1 MGGQPPT
8 SGKVSRVSAL
18 CVDSHVRDNVFNQG
32 LKKENKEKIV
42 GIKRCGLLDE
52 GKIKTK
58 KVSQN
63 SWEKFKGW

>member
-1 MGGQPPT
+1 ME
-8 SGKVSRVSAL
+8 KVSRVSAS
-18 CVDSHVRDNVFNQG
+18 CVDSHTRDNVFNQG

-63 SWEKFKGW
+63 HGKNLKGGRMY